1 MTPVGVLFCN
11 LGTPDAPTP
20 AAVRR
25 YLREFLWDRR
35 VVQIPRPLWWLIL
48 NGVVLTTRPRKVAHA
63 YAQVWMDG
71 GSPLRV
77 ISGRQVLELAHAFER
92 SHPGRVR
99 VELAMR
105 YGAPSIA
112 DGLRRLTDAGVER
125 VLVLPAYPQFSSSTT
140 ASVFD
145 AVSAHYERAF
155 EMPGLR
161 FIRDYHDDD
170 AYIESLAASIRDHWE
185 IHGRSERL
193 LMSFHGVPK
202 RFSRSGD
209 PYERQC
215 RETAR
220 RLASALDLGQDE
232 WLLTF
237 QSRFGR
243 EPWLEPYTD
252 MTLTRLGGE
261 GVRKVDVVCP
271 GFAADC
277 LETLEE
283 IAMQNRDTF
292 VEAGGESLRY
302 IPALNDRADHVA
314 MLHALA
320 VRNLQGWL

>member
-1 MTPVGVLFCN
+1 MPSVGVLFCN

-25 YLREFLWDRR
+25 YLAEFLWDRR
-35 VVQIPRPLWWLIL
+35 VVRIPRPLWWLIL
-48 NGVVLTTRPRKVAHA
+48 NGLVLTIRPRKVARA
-63 YAQVWMDG
+63 YRSVWMDG

-77 ISGRQVLELAHAFER
+77 ISERQAQALAAAFER

-99 VELAMR
+99 VALAMR
-105 YGAPSIA
+105 YGDPSVA
-112 DGLRRLTDAGVER
+112 DGLRELTDAGADR
-125 VLVLPAYPQFSSSTT
+125 ILVFPAYPQFSSSTT

-145 AVSAHYERAF
+145 AVASAYSDAF
-155 EMPGLR
+155 DMPGLR

-170 AYIESLAASIRDHWE
+170 SYIEALAASVREHRAS
-185 IHGRSERL
+185 HGRADRL
-193 LMSFHGVPK
+193 LVSFHGVPQ
-202 RFSRSGD
+202 RFSRAGD

-215 RETAR
+215 RDTAR
-220 RLASALDLGQDE
+220 RLVDALGLGPDDWMQ
-232 WLLTF
+232 TF

-243 EPWLEPYTD
+243 EPWLQPYTD
-252 MTLTRLGGE
+252 VTLERLGAE
-261 GVRKVDVVCP
+261 GVRTVDVVCP

-292 VEAGGESLRY
+292 VEAGGETLRY
-302 IPALNDRADHVA
+302 IPALNDRTDHIA

-320 VRNLQGWL
+320 ARNLQGWL